1 MKMKLIST
9 AVAAGL
15 GLGMMGAAQ
24 AAYIN
29 SQGTGQVLLY
39 PYYTA
44 NSGND
49 TYVQVTNTS
58 AVGKVVKVRF
68 VESKNS
74 QEVLD
79 FNLYLS
85 PHDVWAGAVTA
96 TANGA
101 KLVTQDNSC
110 TVGAIPKPAG
120 QPFVN
125 FQYTGDSD
133 NTIGRTREGHIEL
146 IGMSDIVP
154 GSPIAAAITHV
165 NGVPPN
171 CGYVANDANN
181 TTANGLTTPT
191 GGLYGYAHLVNVA
204 QGTDSVYDATAVANV
219 SAASIYSTPG
229 TITPNLSTAMTTDP
243 ILFNSNTGTT
253 TTFSLAGFPAT
264 PSASVNAFSSMFM
277 TRDLMNDYVVDPAI
291 NAGTDWVV
299 TFPTKNFY
307 VNNGMANATT
317 ANPATPP
324 FKAGWNT
331 STSQA
336 CEPVSLRYYDREE
349 QSVVN
354 NVQFSPAPTIAGN
367 ALCYEANV
375 ISFNGTNVLGSS
387 HALNL
392 PVNYTSGW
400 MDMQFN
406 APSQAMTTGNT
417 QYPTLSGL
425 PAVGFADIKFSNGN
439 VGGLLS
445 NYSGL
450 TNHKGTSP
458 F

>member
-1 MKMKLIST
+1 MKLKLIST

-39 PYYTA
+39 PYYTVQ
-44 NSGND
+44 NGND
-49 TYVQVTNTS
+49 TYVQITNTS

-85 PHDVWAGAVTA
+85 PYDVWAGAVTA
-96 TANGA
+96 TADGA
-101 KLVTQDNSC
+101 KLVTADKSC
-110 TVGAIPKPAG
+110 TVGVIPTAG

-125 FQYTGDSD
+125 YQYAGDSD
-133 NTIGRTREGHIEL
+133 NSIGRTREGHIEI
-146 IGMSDIVP
+146 IGMADLVS
-154 GSPIAAAITHV
+154 GSPIANAILHS
-165 NGVPPN
+165 NGVPAN
-171 CGYVANDANN
+171 CSYVQNDANN
-181 TTANGLTTPT
+181 TPANGLTAPT

-204 QGTDSVYDATAVANV
+204 NGTDSVYDATAVANV
-219 SAASIYSTPG
+219 STGQIYSTPG
-229 TITPNLSTAMTTDP
+229 TITPNLASAMNTDP
-243 ILFNSNTGTT
+243 IVFDSTTGLTT
-253 TTFSLAGFPAT
+253 TIPLPAFPVT
-264 PSASVNAFSSMFM
+264 PSQSANAFSSMFM

-299 TFPTKNFY
+299 TFPTKNLF

-317 ANPATPP
+317 ASPATAP
-324 FKAGWNT
+324 FTAGWNT

-336 CEPVSLRYYDREE
+336 CEPVSLKYYDREE

-354 NVQFSPAPTIAGN
+354 NVQFSPAPIASGN

-375 ISFNGTNVLGSS
+375 ISFNGTNVLGSAN
-387 HALNL
+387 ALNL

-400 MDMQFN
+400 MDLQFN
-406 APSQAMTTGNT
+406 VAATNQIVAGTT
-417 QYPTLSGL
+417 TLSGL
-425 PAVGFADIKFSNGN
+425 PAMGFADIKFTNGN

-458 F
+458 FGG